1 MIDLPDLSVE
11 HLTVRFG
18 GHIALNDVSL
28 HAAPGTITGL
38 IGPNGAGKTTTF
50 NACTGYVSASGGTL
64 RFGGRDL
71 HHRGPPARAEMGLGR
86 TFQRM
91 ELWDSMTVAENVALG
106 PECFYS
112 GQRPWGQLF
121 GSRHQRR
128 DIAARSGAAIE
139 RCDIAHLANRT
150 VGNISTGQRR
160 LVELARAMASPFRF
174 LLLDE
179 PSSGLDVHETD
190 RFGEFLVDY
199 VADTG
204 VGILLVEHDM
214 ALVAAV
220 CSYLYVLDFG
230 RLIFSG
236 TTADT
241 LASEMV
247 RGAYLG
253 TEGITHPAVL
263 DEAAANE
270 ANGVNTG
277 A

>member
-1 MIDLPDLSVE
+1 MSELPDLSVE

-18 GHIALNDVSL
+18 GLTAVNDVSL
-28 HAAPGTITGL
+28 HAPPGSITGL

-50 NACTGYVSASGGTL
+50 NACTGFVSASAGTL
-64 RFGGRDL
+64 RLGGARL
-71 HHRGPPARAEMGLGR
+71 NHHGPAARAEMGLGR

-91 ELWDSMTVAENVALG
+91 ELWDNMTVVENVALG

-128 DIAARSGAAIE
+128 DIAQRAQAAME
-139 RCDIAHLANRT
+139 RCEIDHLASRT
-150 VGNISTGQRR
+150 AGDISTGQRR
-160 LVELARAMASPFRF
+160 LVELARAMASPFHF

-179 PSSGLDVHETD
+179 PSSGLDVHETA
-190 RFGEFLVDY
+190 RFGRILSDF

-204 VGILLVEHDM
+204 IGILLVEHDM

-220 CSYLYVLDFG
+220 CSYMYVLDFG

-241 LASEMV
+241 LDSEVV
-247 RGAYLG
+247 RAAYLG
-253 TEGITHPAVL
+253 TEGGGVLATPAE
-263 DEAAANE
+263 DEALE
-270 ANGVNTG
+270 VHSG